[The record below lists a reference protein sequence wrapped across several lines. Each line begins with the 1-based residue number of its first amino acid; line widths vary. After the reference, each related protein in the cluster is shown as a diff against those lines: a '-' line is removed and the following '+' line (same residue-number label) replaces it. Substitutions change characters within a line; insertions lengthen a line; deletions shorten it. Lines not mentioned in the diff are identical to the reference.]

1 MTPESPRIAVFAK
14 APVAGEVKTRLV
26 PLLGAERA
34 TRLHEDLSRHA
45 LATAKQAQP
54 SSLELWCAPDST
66 HPFFAR
72 CADSF
77 GCGLREQAGSDL
89 GERMSNAFSGSAP
102 LVLIGSDCPA
112 LTAAHL
118 NEAWQALSTH
128 DVAIVPAQDGGYVLI
143 ALAQAQPALF
153 ETMAWGGRDVMAET
167 RRRISKAGLKCK
179 ELESLWDVDR
189 PEDYRRLEQTGLA
202 AEVAG

>member
-26 PLLGAERA
+26 PLLGAEGA
-34 TRLHEDLSRHA
+34 ARLHADLSRRA
-45 LATAKQAQP
+45 LATAMQAEP
-54 SSLELWCAPDST
+54 SSLELWCAPDSA

-72 CADSF
+72 CAERY
-77 GCGLREQAGSDL
+77 GCRLREQVGADL
-89 GERMSNAFSGSAP
+89 GTRMANAFAGNAP

-112 LTAAHL
+112 LTAGHL
-118 NEAWQALSTH
+118 NDAWRALDTH
-128 DVAIVPAQDGGYVLI
+128 DVAIAPAQDGGYVLI
-143 ALAQAQPALF
+143 ALARPQPALF
-153 ETMAWGGRDVMAET
+153 DTMTWSGRDVMAET
-167 RRRISKAGLKCK
+167 RRRIAKAGLKCR

-202 AEVAG
+202 AEVAD